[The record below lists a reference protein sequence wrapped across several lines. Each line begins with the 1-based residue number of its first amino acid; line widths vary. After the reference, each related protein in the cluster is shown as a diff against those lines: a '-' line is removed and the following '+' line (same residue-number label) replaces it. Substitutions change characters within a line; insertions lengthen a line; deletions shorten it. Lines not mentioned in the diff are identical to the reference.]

1 MPVLPPPRTGRAGRW
16 RALSKVLIAFGLVL
30 LVAGVMASSGRGGLG
45 AAPRTFSSGGGGGG
59 GSGPT
64 LVANVTLTDAPS
76 FDPSTLTAPAGDALE
91 VHLTNAG
98 AFAHTFTVAAQ
109 PSHPLNRSWSPANL
123 TAYFHANGSLAN
135 VSLAPATSAWANFTV
150 PDNASGDSFE
160 FVSLVAYQFQAGM
173 LGFLNVSGT
182 SGPGVQLTVQTA
194 NAGLAFVPEALGANA
209 TKFPVTLDI
218 AVSNLGST
226 GHTWTLVSQP
236 NVNLTPGNFSSYF
249 SAHPALAS
257 VNVPTTPGQVV
268 WANFTVT
275 KAGVY
280 QYICEIPGHFA
291 AGMVGYLYVGVPVP
305 ASAAPPSTAI
315 VQPLLLAGAGALLG
329 IGTVLAAV
337 ATLVGRIPPPAPKS
351 HH

>member
-1 MPVLPPPRTGRAGRW
+1 
-16 RALSKVLIAFGLVL
+16 
-30 LVAGVMASSGRGGLG
+30 VAAAMVGSANHPSG
-45 AAPRTFSSGGGGGG
+45 AAPRTFSSGGGPGG

-64 LVANVTLTDAPS
+64 VQANVTLNDAPS
-76 FDPSTLTAPAGDALE
+76 FDPSTLTASAGDALQ
-91 VHLTNAG
+91 VHLTNNG
-98 AFAHTFTVAAQ
+98 TFSHTFTVSAV
-109 PSHPLNRSWSPANL
+109 PNHVLNRSWSPMQL
-123 TAYFHANGSLAN
+123 TAFFHANGSLAN
-135 VSLAPATSAWANFTV
+135 VSVAPATSAWANFTV
-150 PDNASGDSFE
+150 PDNASGFSFE
-160 FVSLVAYQFQAGM
+160 FVSLVAYQFEAGM

-194 NAGLAFVPEALGANA
+194 GAGLAFVPDALGANA
-209 TKFPVTLDI
+209 TKFPIALDV

-236 NVNLTPGNFSSYF
+236 NVNLTPGNFSTYF

-257 VNVPTTPGQVV
+257 VTVPTTPGQVI
-268 WANFTVT
+268 WANFTVD

-280 QYICEIPGHFA
+280 QFLCEIPGHFA

-305 ASAAPPSTAI
+305 ASAAAPSTAI

-329 IGTVLAAV
+329 IGGLLAVV
-337 ATLVGRIPPPAPKS
+337 ASFVGRLPPPALRP